1 LSPPAALWS
10 SGRKY
15 KYGSSLRLSLTEAE
29 RRWWDTHIRILRD
42 EAAMQKKWDVEP
54 VQVAAMVIEHFPNEA
69 ELIVLDFLE
78 GSTKGANANS
88 TVFWTM
94 VLNHLEKMQMA
105 LADEPSY
112 GRPLRVAV

>member
-1 LSPPAALWS
+1 
-10 SGRKY
+10 
-15 KYGSSLRLSLTEAE
+15 
-29 RRWWDTHIRILRD
+29 
-42 EAAMQKKWDVEP
+42 MQKKWDVEP

-78 GSTKGANANS
+78 GSANGANSHS

-105 LADEPSY
+105 LADEPAY
-112 GRPLRVAV
+112 TRPMRLVAV